1 MNKEQILAK
10 VLELNYHGRYG
21 AETLDVEKYN
31 ALVEALKQ
39 DIRDESNK
47 VTGRVNTARLA
58 KAIIKTGTR
67 RQGKDSKMAHACTIG
82 GIQYVLD
89 GYRIAAFYDP
99 VAVPEWGDPTN
110 WFNVYQLIERSF
122 YGDIPVALPALSD
135 LKAEVKV
142 AKAEK
147 KHCLYVIENGNYGVV
162 LNAEYLLDFMQAFP
176 DMQAYL
182 SNTGASAP
190 RHPIYISADAGFG
203 ICLPI
208 NNPGL
213 CKAPGFH
220 HV

>member
-10 VLELNYHGRYG
+10 VLELNYHGMYG
-21 AETLDVEKYN
+21 VETLDVEKYN

-47 VTGRVNTARLA
+47 ATGRVNTARLA

-67 RQGKDSKMAHACTIG
+67 QQGKDSRMAYACTIG

-99 VAVPEWGDPTN
+99 VGVSEWSNPAD
-110 WFNVYQLIERSF
+110 WFNVERFTNRNF
-122 YGDIPVALPALSD
+122 YGYKPVALPALSD

-147 KHCLYVIENGNYGVV
+147 KRCLYVIENGDYGVV

-182 SNTGASAP
+182 SNTGTSAP
-190 RHPIYISADAGFG
+190 RNPIYISADAGFG

-208 NNPGL
+208 NNPEL
-213 CKAPGFH
+213 CKTPGFH